1 MQMNLGSSQYLF
13 TVVVNPSEMPCL
25 CLRYDVDAI
34 VLQPHPEQP
43 ENTWEHI
50 ATFNALG
57 TCLNDKHIT
66 IYCDVIILFFFFNSA
81 NCDFVCS
88 WKRIEGGGK
97 TAHKADFNT
106 ENTVLIVEPGYNK
119 TYLEVGWWP
128 FFCSVLLLIN
138 VSINTYVICLD
149 LH

>member
-25 CLRYDVDAI
+25 CFRYDVDAI

-57 TCLNDKHIT
+57 MSLNDKHLT
-66 IYCDVIILFFFFNSA
+66 IFFFFNSM
-81 NCDFVCS
+81 NCALVFS
-88 WKRIEGGGK
+88 WKSIERGGK
-97 TAHKADFNT
+97 TPHKADFNT
-106 ENTVLIVEPGYNK
+106 ENPT
-119 TYLEVGWWP
+119 
-128 FFCSVLLLIN
+128 
-138 VSINTYVICLD
+138 
-149 LH
+149 